1 MSDELQEAVA
11 VIGHDW
17 ATFCVCLLCSIG
29 FLLGFIKGYICI
41 SHWGFPLFWI
51 VLGSTLIIVCTCRC
65 VLILSLICVCCVFVL
80 DIRLACTENLI
91 IHLLMHDSKQVTC

>member
-29 FLLGFIKGYICI
+29 FLLGFYQRVCI
-41 SHWGFPLFWI
+41 SHWGFPLFFPWI
-51 VLGSTLIIVCTCRC
+51 VLGSTLIIVCRC
-65 VLILSLICVCCVFVL
+65 VLILSLICVFFGYSSGMYRESYHTFA
-80 DIRLACTENLI
+80 DA
-91 IHLLMHDSKQVTC
+91 